1 MCVWWSGIS
10 YGLWAA
16 QARSRFPAES
26 SVGSPAPS
34 KHLSQ
39 KRKEEGKQN
48 DMHKNQYKKIV
59 MEKSRNKKGVYK
71 KKRKK

>member
-26 SVGSPAPS
+26 SVGSPALS

-39 KRKEEGKQN
+39 KRKEEGL
-48 DMHKNQYKKIV
+48 
-59 MEKSRNKKGVYK
+59 EK
-71 KKRKK
+71 